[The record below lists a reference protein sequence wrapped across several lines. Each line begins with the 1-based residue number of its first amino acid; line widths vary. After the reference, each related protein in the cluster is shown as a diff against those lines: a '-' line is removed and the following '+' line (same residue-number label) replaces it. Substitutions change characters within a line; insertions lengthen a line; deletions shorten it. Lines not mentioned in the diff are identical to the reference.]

1 MYTTTELAMALSL
14 AKTRLNRLDETLDEY
29 LGIRLE
35 SAYAEL
41 KDVQG
46 IEIDAALM
54 NELMF
59 WVDFA
64 VWQYQCRD
72 KPGAMPE
79 WMLIKRA
86 ELYRAKHFAAWK
98 AAQS

>member
-64 VWQYQCRD
+64 VWQYQGRD
-72 KPGAMPE
+72 KTGAMPE
-79 WMLIKRA
+79 WMRRQKA
-86 ELYRAKHFAAWK
+86 ELYLSKHSDAWK
-98 AAQS
+98 AAEE